1 MSIKKVSRKVAVAA
15 MVLFSC
21 EVDARWEYDY
31 GGSPY
36 YVLTETQTAG
46 IPTNYFTLN
55 PIPTDRSKTMDL
67 LLQWTWP
74 VSSD

>member
-21 EVDARWEYDY
+21 EVDAGWSYDTSGGPPKVTYNTVGNPSEYWTVV
-31 GGSPY
+31 P
-36 YVLTETQTAG
+36 QT
-46 IPTNYFTLN
+46 
-55 PIPTDRSKTMDL
+55 TDKSKSVDL
-67 LLQWTWP
+67 LFQWTWP